1 MKKNY
6 LKRKRDQIFKEGR
19 MKNNND
25 INIGKLLGESIV
37 DVVKHRIKQEN
48 LTETVREKLDSAI
61 KNREDIIKETTE
73 KFSETFKKLSKDEE
87 VNHPPH
93 YGGDTTYE
101 VIKVLEAWELGFHLG
116 NVIKYV
122 VRANKKD
129 PKKELQDLRKAQ
141 WYLERYIESKSKVVK

>member
-1 MKKNY
+1 
-6 LKRKRDQIFKEGR
+6 

-73 KFSETFKKLSKDEE
+73 KFSETFKKLSKDEAYDYAIE
-87 VNHPPH
+87 KQ
-93 YGGDTTYE
+93 DF
-101 VIKVLEAWELGFHLG
+101 IKFENDAAADEFGKML
-116 NVIKYV
+116 
-122 VRANKKD
+122 
-129 PKKELQDLRKAQ
+129 
-141 WYLERYIESKSKVVK
+141 SKLIAEKRGLTILSGQK